1 MSKSHPPITM
11 DLPVSGHARRRSAQK
26 GRLLPASAWK
36 VYLKL
41 IWSMGA
47 FLSVLVIGTVGYHLL
62 GGPKYTWLDAFYMT
76 FITVMTIGY
85 GEIIDM
91 SNNPAGRIFTIFI
104 GTLGLG
110 TLWFSFST
118 VTVFL
123 LETDLNEA
131 WRRRRMEKVIH
142 KLRGHYIICG
152 FGRVGRNVAQELSAT
167 NRHFVALDENLD
179 MLETL
184 KEKEPTLL
192 LLHGDASDDDM
203 LKEAGIAHAKG
214 VFAVTGDDSR
224 NLMISLTAK
233 QMNPN
238 VRVVARCHELR
249 NEEKMKKAGAD
260 AIVSP
265 DFTGGMRIAS
275 AMVRPHVISFLDA
288 MRKSEHG
295 LRLEEVKVPESIA
308 PRPISTLHL
317 RSASYVVLA
326 VRTARDWVFNPPK
339 EFLLEPG
346 YTVIVMASPAGRHE
360 LLAALMG
367 TD

>member
-1 MSKSHPPITM
+1 MSRRQPLAFDHSSSPRPHS
-11 DLPVSGHARRRSAQK
+11 LVVQSGRV
-26 GRLLPASAWK
+26 LPASSWK

-41 IWSMGA
+41 IWA
-47 FLSVLVIGTVGYHLL
+47 FVALLCTLVLGTIGYHFI
-62 GGPKYTWLDAFYMT
+62 GGPKYSWLDAFYMT
-76 FITVMTIGY
+76 FITVATIGY

-91 SNNPAGRIFTIFI
+91 SHNPTGRLFTIFI

-110 TLWFSFST
+110 TVWFMFST
-118 VTVFL
+118 LTVLL

-142 KLRGHYIICG
+142 KLRGHYIVCG
-152 FGRVGRNVAQELSAT
+152 FGRVGRNVAQELEAT
-167 NRHFVALDENLD
+167 NRHFVAIDENLEL
-179 MLETL
+179 LETH
-184 KEKEPTLL
+184 KERTPTLL
-192 LLHGDASDDDM
+192 LLHGDASEDD
-203 LKEAGIAHAKG
+203 LLLTAGISYAKG

-233 QMNPN
+233 QLNPH

-295 LRLEEVKVPESIA
+295 LRLEEIRVPESCA

-326 VRTARDWVFNPPK
+326 VRTAREWVFNPPK

-346 YTVIVMASPAGRHE
+346 YTLIAMASPVGRHE
-360 LLAALMG
+360 LEAALIG
-367 TD
+367 SD